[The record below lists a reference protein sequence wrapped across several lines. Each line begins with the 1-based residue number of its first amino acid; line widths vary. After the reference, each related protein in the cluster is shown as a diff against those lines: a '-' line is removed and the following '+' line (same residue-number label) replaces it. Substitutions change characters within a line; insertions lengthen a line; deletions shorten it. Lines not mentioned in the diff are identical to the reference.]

1 MSGRD
6 DVRTMRAATFTDY
19 GEPLEVQD
27 VDGPSPDPD
36 GVVVEIDACGVCR
49 SDWHAWRGDWG
60 EQFEPGHVF
69 GHEPAGHV
77 VAVGD
82 EVQAVSEGDHV
93 TVPFHLCDGT
103 CQRCRNGHSNLC
115 ENGVNLGLEHGS
127 MGAFA
132 EQLSVPDADHNVVTL
147 PDGVSSIDMA
157 GLGCRFMTAFH
168 ALNHQADVGGGDWVA
183 VHGCGGV
190 GLSAVHIADAL
201 GANVIAVDLDDDKLE
216 KAEELG
222 AAETINAG
230 EAENVSGTVHAISD
244 GGAHVSL
251 DALGIA
257 ETCTN
262 SVMGLRPRG
271 QHVQIGL
278 TTAEEGGSIPLP
290 TDLMVIQEIEFLGS
304 FGMPAPR
311 YDEIFRMIEDGSI
324 DPSAVVSGT
333 IGIEDVSDTLFAMSD
348 FETDGIPVVD
358 HF

>member
-1 MSGRD
+1 
-6 DVRTMRAATFTDY
+6 MRAATFTDY

-27 VDGPSPDPD
+27 VDDPDPAPD
-36 GVVVEIDACGVCR
+36 GVVIEIDACGVCR

-77 VAVGD
+77 IAVGE
-82 EVQAVSEGDHV
+82 EVQSVSEGDHV
-93 TVPFHLCDGT
+93 TVPFHLADGT

-115 ENGVNLGLEHGS
+115 ENGVNLGLEGGS

-132 EQLSVPDADHNVVTL
+132 ERLSVPDADHNVVAL
-147 PDGVSSIDMA
+147 PDGVTSIDMA

-168 ALNHQADVGGGDWVA
+168 ALNHQAEVGGGDWVA
-183 VHGCGGV
+183 IHGCGGV

-201 GANVIAVDLDDDKLE
+201 GASVVAVDLDDEKLAR
-216 KAEELG
+216 AEELG
-222 AAETINAG
+222 AEETVNAAEAD
-230 EAENVSGTVHAISD
+230 NVSGVVHAASD
-244 GGAHVSL
+244 GGAHVSV

-262 SVMGLRPRG
+262 SVMSLRPRG

-278 TTAEEGGSIPLP
+278 TTAEEGGGIELP
-290 TDLMVIQEIEFLGS
+290 TDLMVLQEVEFVGS

-311 YDEIFRMIEDGSI
+311 YDEIFRMIANDAI
-324 DPSAVVSGT
+324 DPAAVVSGT
-333 IGIEDVSDTLFAMSD
+333 IGLEDVSDTLEAMSN
-348 FETDGIPVVD
+348 FETSGIPVVD
-358 HF
+358 SF

>member
-1 MSGRD
+1 
-6 DVRTMRAATFTDY
+6 
-19 GEPLEVQD
+19 
-27 VDGPSPDPD
+27 
-36 GVVVEIDACGVCR
+36 VEIDACGVCR

-77 VAVGD
+77 VAVGE
-82 EVQAVSEGDHV
+82 EVETVSEGDHV

-132 EQLSVPDADHNVVTL
+132 EQLSVSNADFNVVRL

-201 GANVIAVDLDDDKLE
+201 GASVVAVDLDDDKL
-216 KAEELG
+216 ATAAELG
-222 AAETINAG
+222 AAETVNAG
-230 EAENVSGTVHAISD
+230 EEDDVPGAVHAASG

-262 SVMGLRPRG
+262 SVMSLRPRG
-271 QHVQIGL
+271 THVQIGL
-278 TTAEEGGSIPLP
+278 TPAEQEGGIPIP
-290 TDLMVIQEIEFLGS
+290 TDLMVLQETEIVGS

-311 YDEIFRMIEDGSI
+311 YDEIFRMIEAGSI

-333 IGIEDVSDTLFAMSD
+333 IGIQDVSDTLDAMSGYG
-348 FETDGIPVVD
+348 TSGIPVVD